1 MSFHCIFVHNCYS
14 KRSRL
19 FVIGGVEISSS
30 QGTRQNDPV
39 TMGGGGVHAV
49 ATILL
54 IFMILQITDQYLYGT
69 LKAAAYGNDLIAAG
83 NVKWIKY

>member
-1 MSFHCIFVHNCYS
+1 
-14 KRSRL
+14 
-19 FVIGGVEISSS
+19 
-30 QGTRQNDPV
+30 
-39 TMGGGGVHAV
+39 MGGGGVHAV